1 MLDFLKNR
9 DDCFRQTLLIV
20 LFSLAL
26 FYIRHIPM
34 TIINDDLYNTTTG
47 LTTIEFFM
55 HNFKGVGRIFCNGM
69 AWLIYRIPFGLW
81 KVLDSFIYLVIAYLL
96 SYLLEK
102 RYFSWFCLG
111 VCCFPIEKYLSTAG
125 YIVCT
130 TNYIYPF
137 LGLLIALIPLRVAY
151 DRKKQKSFYYVISFI
166 ALLYAANNDSF
177 GIGMI
182 LFCLCFVLI
191 FSFKNSEEKPIKE
204 MRLAGNRLLLIA
216 TIAYLINF
224 FIPGH
229 IYRMTSDDY
238 YWISDFG
245 TWSLAKK
252 IYHGYTST
260 VATLFFDR
268 EPMTLFFISLCSLS
282 IIKKKLAGIL
292 PITSLSIFHFINK
305 EKYLLYLG
313 TAEIS
318 GLQGNIVS
326 TSAFIVS
333 ITVVV
338 LVFYCFWNLFDNG
351 TISWLLSSLM
361 GIGGVT
367 RAMMG
372 LHVSLYAS
380 SYRTFTLFSF
390 ILLICTYFTIK
401 EISKNLSHDKILL
414 IFPLIVLYIS

>member
-1 MLDFLKNR
+1 MDEMGRSGEHMMHKWNNEQEARREIKALVADFYYEYKKREHPFKSGDRIVYSSRVYDEKEMQSLTDAMLDFWLTSGRFSDEFEKNFSDWIGVKYTHLVNSGSSANLIAFSVLTAPELGERRKKKMLDFLKNR

-191 FSFKNSEEKPIKE
+191 FSFKNTEEKPIKE

-229 IYRMTSDDY
+229 IDKM
-238 YWISDFG
+238 
-245 TWSLAKK
+245 
-252 IYHGYTST
+252 
-260 VATLFFDR
+260 
-268 EPMTLFFISLCSLS
+268 
-282 IIKKKLAGIL
+282 
-292 PITSLSIFHFINK
+292 
-305 EKYLLYLG
+305 KY
-313 TAEIS
+313 
-318 GLQGNIVS
+318 
-326 TSAFIVS
+326 
-333 ITVVV
+333 
-338 LVFYCFWNLFDNG
+338 
-351 TISWLLSSLM
+351 
-361 GIGGVT
+361 
-367 RAMMG
+367 
-372 LHVSLYAS
+372 
-380 SYRTFTLFSF
+380 
-390 ILLICTYFTIK
+390 
-401 EISKNLSHDKILL
+401 
-414 IFPLIVLYIS
+414 